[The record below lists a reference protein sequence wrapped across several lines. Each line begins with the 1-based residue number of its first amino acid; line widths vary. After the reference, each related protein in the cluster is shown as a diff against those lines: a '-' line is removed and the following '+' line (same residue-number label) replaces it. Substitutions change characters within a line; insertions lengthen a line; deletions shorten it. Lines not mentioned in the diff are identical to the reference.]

1 MDLISPNDPDIDAY
15 NRLQLKRL
23 KARAQLLEAVALLVT
38 LAVILVIIAP
48 AILLIAW
55 LF

>member
-1 MDLISPNDPDIDAY
+1 MDLINPNFHDSDEY

-23 KARAQLLEAVALLVT
+23 KARAQLLDGAAILVT